1 MGTPAFT
8 YDYVGRSTSCNISPG
23 SGIPSTTFHLRTPV
37 NGMWACDVPR
47 GWTYSATTSNLDC
60 ASIQGCRPPSSAWS
74 AESEQNPWNGRA
86 TRRAAGSPAR
96 GRSPSPPCG

>member
-1 MGTPAFT
+1 M
-8 YDYVGRSTSCNISPG
+8 G

-60 ASIQGCRPPSSAWS
+60 ASIQG
-74 AESEQNPWNGRA
+74 A
-86 TRRAAGSPAR
+86 TTTKFRLVG
-96 GRSPSPPCG
+96 